1 MVVRS
6 ALRCSPIRRLHV
18 RRPWPPGAKQRKY
31 STASPLATSHRV
43 SSTSMLGVFT
53 DELDKISPRFEING
67 SDIQILRSPVEFYE
81 SLKVDIISTFMRSD

>member
-1 MVVRS
+1 
-6 ALRCSPIRRLHV
+6 
-18 RRPWPPGAKQRKY
+18 
-31 STASPLATSHRV
+31 
-43 SSTSMLGVFT
+43 MLGVFT